1 MKLKYILI
9 FAALLP
15 AVESEAANAGD
26 LSRYV
31 YPENAISTPGMM
43 TYLNDGK
50 SYLQLAD
57 DGTRLVKYDIKTGDE
72 IATVIDVASTRE
84 NKVKPIE
91 GYILSPDESYII
103 IYQEKIPVYRR
114 SFKAKY
120 YVYEVRHNV
129 LTPLSVEH
137 PLQQSPL
144 WSPDGR
150 MISFMADNN
159 IYIRKLD
166 YNTEVAVTKDG
177 EVNKIINGVPDW
189 VYEEE
194 FDTTCSMAWS
204 PDNLTF
210 CYLKYNETDVPL
222 YSFPLYEGTCEPKP
236 QYQLYPG
243 SYSYKYPVA
252 GERNSVVTLHSYDV
266 DNRKTKD
273 IPFNDSRIEYI
284 PRIAYAGTSDRLV
297 VTTLNRAQNR
307 MEMYLVNPKST
318 VSKSLYVD
326 ENNSGW
332 IDPVAWEG
340 TRLYDDFFIVMSE
353 KSGYNHLYQY
363 SYSGAQMRQ
372 ITSGDY
378 DVTEYYG
385 YEKAT
390 ASHFYQ
396 STMRGP
402 LDRVVSRVD
411 AKGKITPV
419 GKENGTTSLICAPDM
434 SYYTMVYNDVT
445 TPSVFTLC
453 TSAGKQLRVLED
465 NREYLS
471 RYGSLPVKEFFT
483 INSDGYTLNASILK
497 PADFNPSR
505 KYPVIM
511 SQYSGP
517 GSQEV
522 LNRWHMDWDYYF
534 VTQGYIVITV
544 DGRGTGGR
552 GKEFKNIVYRNLG
565 HYETIDQIA
574 AAKYARSLSYVS
586 KVGIFG
592 WSYGGYESLMAASQY
607 GYDAAVAVAP
617 VTDWRYYDSVYA
629 ERYMLTPRENEVG
642 YQESAPISYVDRI
655 MTPLLIMHGTA
666 DDNVHLMNTMQYVS
680 ALQSEDKVCDML
692 LFPNMNHSIY
702 GCRARSLVYLNML
715 NFFNRNLHGN
725 K

>member
-1 MKLKYILI
+1 MKLKYDILI
-9 FAALLP
+9 IAALFP
-15 AVESEAANAGD
+15 AVESKAVRAD
-26 LSRYV
+26 DISPYV
-31 YPENAISTPGMM
+31 YPENTVASPGVM

-50 SYLQLAD
+50 SYMQLAD
-57 DGTRLVKYDIKTGDE
+57 DGTRLVKYDIKSGEE

-84 NKVKPIE
+84 NQVKSIE
-91 GYILSPDESYII
+91 GYILSPDESHIL
-103 IYQEKIPVYRR
+103 IYAGKKPVYRR

-129 LTPLSVEH
+129 LKPLSVEH
-137 PLQQSPL
+137 PEQQSPV

-150 MISFMADNN
+150 MIAFVSDNN

-166 YNTEVAVTKDG
+166 YNTEVAVTGDG
-177 EVNKIINGVPDW
+177 KSNRVINGVPDW

-204 PDNLTF
+204 PDNLTL

-222 YSFPLYEGTCEPKP
+222 YSFPLYQGTCEPKD
-236 QYQLYPG
+236 QYELYPG

-252 GERNSVVTLHSYDV
+252 GEPNSIVTLHSYDV

-273 IPFNDSRIEYI
+273 ITFSDSQIEYM
-284 PRIAYAGTSDRLV
+284 PRIAYAGTPERLV
-297 VTTLNRAQNR
+297 ATTLNRSQNR
-307 MEMYLVNPKST
+307 MEMYVINPKST

-326 ENNSGW
+326 ENNTGW
-332 IDPVAWEG
+332 IDPLAWEG
-340 TRLYDDFFIVMSE
+340 TRFYDDFFIVMSE

-363 SYSGAQMRQ
+363 SYSGSQMRQ

-385 YEKAT
+385 YDAAT
-390 ASHFYQ
+390 ASHYCQ
-396 STMRGP
+396 STFSGP
-402 LDRVVSRVD
+402 VNRVVNRID
-411 AKGKITPV
+411 AKGKVSVI
-419 GKENGTTSLICAPDM
+419 GEEHGSTSLLCSPDM
-434 SYYTMVYNDVT
+434 AYYTIAYNNVT
-445 TPSVFTLC
+445 TPTVFTLYAA
-453 TSAGKQLRVLED
+453 SGKRLRVLED
-465 NREYLS
+465 NSEYRS

-483 INSDGYTLNASILK
+483 ISSDGYTLNGSVLK

-522 LNRWHMDWDYYF
+522 LDRWRMDWDYFF
-534 VTQGYIVITV
+534 VSQGYIVMTV

-552 GKEFKNIVYRNLG
+552 GKEFKNVVYRNLG

-574 AAKYARSLSYVS
+574 AAKYAGSLPYVS
-586 KVGIFG
+586 KVGIYG
-592 WSYGGYESLMAASQY
+592 WSYGGYESLLAASQY

-629 ERYMLTPRENEVG
+629 ERYMLTPRENEEG
-642 YQESAPISYVDRI
+642 YRESAPISYVDRI

-680 ALQSEDKVCDML
+680 ALQSQGKLCDML

-702 GCRARSLVYLNML
+702 GCGARSLVYLNML
-715 NFFNRNLHGN
+715 DFFNRNL